1 MGTTFATFQSS
12 GTDSCC
18 NDLLNSLQLEGVIF
32 VAVFFKRL
40 AGVSSDPVALL
51 ISREF
56 SKVSTSS
63 SVKVSSV
70 KSGSTVV
77 FRYFSGRSSDVK
89 YGGEKGIKKVG
100 YFSRVCCNCS
110 VIDV

>member
-1 MGTTFATFQSS
+1 M
-12 GTDSCC
+12 
-18 NDLLNSLQLEGVIF
+18 
-32 VAVFFKRL
+32 AVFFRRL

-70 KSGSTVV
+70 KSGLTVV
-77 FRYFSGRSSDVK
+77 FRYSSGRFSGVK
-89 YGGEKGIKKVG
+89 NGGEVGIKKVS

-110 VIDV
+110 GIEV